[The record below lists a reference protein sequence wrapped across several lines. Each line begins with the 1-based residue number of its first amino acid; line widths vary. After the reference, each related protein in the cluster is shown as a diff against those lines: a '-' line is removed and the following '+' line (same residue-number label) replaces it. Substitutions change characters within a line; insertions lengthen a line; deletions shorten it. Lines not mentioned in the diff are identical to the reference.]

1 LDNALEVLLVGSVF
15 EVLKD
20 VVEFDLRVAESL

>member
-1 LDNALEVLLVGSVF
+1 MKSIAQQHGF

-20 VVEFDLRVAESL
+20 VVEWVREMSPNLLA